1 MPKIQINLDET
12 PDKILHPNPGIRTM
26 DVKDF
31 SEGKTQAGDV
41 KWTAEL
47 EVNEPDA
54 DDHGRRM
61 WDQFVLKYHPA
72 QVKFKQFVKS
82 CGHAGTGEE
91 VDPSDLIGC
100 TCTAVVKPR
109 TYEDE
114 DTGETIETAQVK
126 SYMFEAED
134 E

>member
-1 MPKIQINLDET
+1 MAKIDINLDET
-12 PDKILHPNPGIRTM
+12 PDKILPVEPGIRTM
-26 DVKDF
+26 DVRDF
-31 SEGKTQAGDV
+31 SEGKTAKGEV

-54 DDHGRRM
+54 DDHERRL

-72 QVKFKQFVKS
+72 QVKFKQFLKS
-82 CGHAGTGEE
+82 CGHPATGDE

-114 DTGETIETAQVK
+114 DTGETIETSQVK
-126 SYMFEAED
+126 SYMFEAE